1 MREAEYKILVVDD
14 EPEIEAMVRQRV
26 HREIR
31 SQKYEF
37 AFVRGGIEAIDALSA
52 DDEIDRVL
60 TDIDM
65 PRMDG
70 FAPLQRIFET
80 DSDVRSVII
89 SAYGDMSNIR
99 IAMNRGAFDFADA
112 APDNPVSSFA
122 DGAAQSDDNTC
133 STLRR
138 S

>member
-26 HREIR
+26 HR
-31 SQKYEF
+31 
-37 AFVRGGIEAIDALSA
+37 
-52 DDEIDRVL
+52 
-60 TDIDM
+60 DI
-65 PRMDG
+65 
-70 FAPLQRIFET
+70 
-80 DSDVRSVII
+80 RSVII
-89 SAYGDMSNIR
+89 SDYGVMSDIR
-99 IAMNRGAFDFADA
+99 TAMNRGAFDFADA
-112 APDNPVSSFA
+112 VPDNPISSFA